1 MTKRISA
8 EEKLNRKPISRA
20 CVFCH
25 EKHLQCDVGR
35 PCQNCEKRNIGE
47 TCRDNVRK
55 IRKARGR
62 GPRSSGVMNL
72 RRTRR
77 EREDEIAVAVKPRGT
92 DERGSAGL
100 PQVPSLSVLFNAD
113 VDPVIDGEL
122 LPTAY
127 VDPLGPSDVEL
138 PTSGAESFGSVWA
151 SSEYTKLN
159 EILGSPDIEQPRKHV
174 LQKYEPFTVPA
185 TAEHSLS
192 PPTPMEL
199 LQDHADMLFRNN
211 LRRHISLDTAQSSYQ
226 PSTQDTQ
233 ASTVASSVS
242 CDGVQFPASETE
254 YTSPY
259 SFRQLIRTPEDL
271 YRHQNSIFP
280 HNYRQA
286 YRELLTILRTRFLS
300 AQDEVLK
307 EEGPKQLHSI
317 AQSIKTYYAPI
328 FVTLTSNL
336 IESDLKMHELILQRT
351 LLEYENMSKMVN
363 CIPMCIWRR
372 SGEICYV
379 SNEFVS
385 LTGFS
390 KRELLTRRRFIME
403 FFDNHGIVDYFKL
416 FNEYLAFSSKEGFTS
431 TSDGQAVFS
440 ECNLLL
446 ANNSYLKCACIW
458 TVKRDSFNIPMLVMG
473 QFLPIFDMDHT

>member
-47 TCRDNVRK
+47 SCRDNVRK
-55 IRKARGR
+55 VRKTRGR
-62 GPRSSGVMNL
+62 TPRSGVMNL
-72 RRTRR
+72 RRARR
-77 EREDEIAVAVKPRGT
+77 EHEDELAIATKSRGAG
-92 DERGSAGL
+92 EPGSTGL
-100 PQVPSLSVLFNAD
+100 PQVPSLSTLFDAN
-113 VDPVIDGEL
+113 VDPVIDEEL
-122 LPTAY
+122 LPATY

-159 EILGSPDIEQPRKHV
+159 EILGSPGIERPRKHV
-174 LQKYEPFTVPA
+174 PSKYEPFAVPA
-185 TAEHSLS
+185 TAEHSPS
-192 PPTPMEL
+192 PSTPIEL
-199 LQDHADMLFRNN
+199 LQDHAGLLFRNT

-226 PSTQDTQ
+226 ASTQDTQ

-242 CDGVQFPASETE
+242 CEGAQFPASEAE

-259 SFRQLIRTPEDL
+259 SFRQLVRSPEDL

-286 YRELLTILRTRFLS
+286 YLELLNILRARFLS
-300 AQDEVLK
+300 AQDEIAR

-379 SNEFVS
+379 SNEFIS

-390 KRELLTRRRFIME
+390 RRELLMRRRFIME

-416 FNEYLAFSSKEGFTS
+416 FNEYLAFSSKEGFSS

-440 ECNLLL
+440 ECNLLM
-446 ANNSYLKCACIW
+446 ANNSFLKCACIW